1 MTNDTYTNLIQSV
14 RREEME
20 QLLVAFSQWHRLT
33 GTPDSEKAA
42 DYLVQQLEAA
52 GIAWER
58 HQLDAYFSD
67 PVRSELLVGN
77 LAIASKPRSGCAH
90 CPEGVIG
97 EVVFDPTSKG
107 PRLTGNEERELY
119 SRFRGKIV
127 LSWNFYEDYVKK
139 LEAYGAIGLIHVWQS
154 GETALHEETVGP
166 VWGTPT
172 LENISDFPRLP
183 VVGINRDQG
192 SRLIERTGTET
203 LHATLRTWVDYRLAK
218 VSLPV
223 AWIPGKTSEYVLV
236 SGHYDSWH
244 EGVTD
249 NATGNAACLELAR
262 VVAALP
268 EPMERGVKI
277 AWWPGHSNGRYMGS
291 TWYCDHFWQDLHDH
305 CVGHLNIDSPGS
317 QGGMVVLPR
326 TTRLE
331 GTGFT
336 ADLLK
341 AFLGAEPASFLDIPR
356 GADQSFWGTDIPF
369 HIMYKYEPVPE
380 RKIYQSPGSGGGWWW
395 HSEFDSLDK
404 VDYDLLLRDTRLL
417 AATLFRLASCQRLPS
432 DFPGYFSRMVGI
444 FRELDAQSDP
454 AFNFERLLAAAQAL
468 GDKVQRVMAGL
479 SDSGAN
485 QVIKRVGGRLNRLMY
500 SSCDP
505 FHFDN
510 TFAVK
515 PFPGLQV
522 AGVHRATTP
531 PEQFLFTLTGFIRQT
546 NRFLGELHLA
556 DLDLEQLSRKA
567 TPK

>member
-1 MTNDTYTNLIQSV
+1 MVKDSYTDLI
-14 RREEME
+14 RRVGREAMD
-20 QLLVAFSQWHRLT
+20 QLLVQFSQWHRLT
-33 GTPDSEKAA
+33 GTPDSERAA

-52 GIAWER
+52 GITCER
-58 HQLDAYFSD
+58 IQLDAYFSD
-67 PVRSELLVGN
+67 PVRSEVLVAGR
-77 LAIASKPRSGCAH
+77 AIPSKPRSGCAH
-90 CPEGVIG
+90 CPEGVEA

-107 PRLTGNEERELY
+107 PRLTGNQERELY
-119 SRFRGKIV
+119 ARFRGKIV

-139 LEAYGAIGLIHVWQS
+139 LEACGAIGLIHVWQS
-154 GETALHEETVGP
+154 GESALHEETVGP

-172 LENISDFPRLP
+172 LDNIGDFPRLP
-183 VVGINRDQG
+183 VAGINREEG
-192 SRLIERTGTET
+192 SRLIEQAQAGP
-203 LHATLRTWVDYRLAK
+203 LSATLRTWVDYRLAK

-223 AWIPGKTSEYVLV
+223 ATIPGRTSDYVLV

-249 NATGNAACLELAR
+249 NATGNAACLEIAR
-262 VVAALP
+262 VFAGLP

-305 CVGHLNIDSPGS
+305 CVAHLNIDSPGS
-317 QGGMVVLPR
+317 QGGLVVLPR

-336 ADLLK
+336 ADLLE
-341 AFLGAEPASFLDIPR
+341 AFLGAPPASFLDIPR

-369 HIMYKYEPVPE
+369 HIMYKYEPLPE
-380 RKIYQSPGSGGGWWW
+380 LKLYQSPGSGGGWWW

-404 VDYDLLLRDTRLL
+404 VDPELLLRDTRLL
-417 AATLFRLASCQRLPS
+417 AATVFRLASCDRLPS
-432 DFPGYFSRMVGI
+432 DFPGYFERMAGI

-454 AFNFERLLAAAQAL
+454 AFTFDRLLAATQAL
-468 GDKVQRVMAGL
+468 GDQVQRVMAGL
-479 SDSGAN
+479 EDGPAN
-485 QVIKRVGGRLNRLMY
+485 RVIKAVGGRLNRLMY

-510 TFAVK
+510 TFAMK

-522 AGVHRATTP
+522 AGIHRATTP
-531 PEQFLFTLTGFIRQT
+531 PEQFLFTLTGFTRQT
-546 NRFLGELHLA
+546 NRFLHELHLA
-556 DLDLEQLSRKA
+556 ELELDSLKA
-567 TPK
+567 IPK